1 MNILDKI
8 INNTREDLERKKSQ
22 QSLSEIRKLAE
33 LQTAKRLSFAKALQ
47 RQETN
52 IIAEVKKASPS
63 KGVICQ
69 SFEPVAIAREY
80 QQGGAAAISVLT
92 NERFFQGSIQF
103 LDDIAKAVSLPLLR
117 KDFIIDAYQIY
128 SAKAHSASA
137 ILLLVVALNYS
148 QLCDYLALAH
158 ELGMDAL
165 VEVHNQD
172 ELETAVV
179 SGANIIGVN
188 NRDLTTF
195 ETSLETSLQLAPN
208 MPAKCICVSES
219 GLRTREDIEQLEK
232 AGFDAF
238 LIGETLMRQKDRPGY
253 LKKLRG
259 V

>member
-1 MNILDKI
+1 MSILKEI
-8 INNTREDLERKKSQ
+8 IEHTREELERKKSQ
-22 QSLSEIRKLAE
+22 ESLHDLRKRAE
-33 LQTAKRLSFAKALQ
+33 FSSAKQPSFTKALQ
-47 RQETN
+47 QQQTS

-63 KGVICQ
+63 RGVICE
-69 SFEPVAIAREY
+69 SFDPVAIAGEY
-80 QQGGAAAISVLT
+80 QQGGAAAVSVLT
-92 NERFFQGSIQF
+92 NEPFFQGKVRF
-103 LDDIAKAVSLPLLR
+103 LDDIAETVSLPLLR
-117 KDFIIDAYQIY
+117 KDFIVDAYQIY
-128 SAKAHSASA
+128 NAKIHSASA

-165 VEVHNQD
+165 VEVHNPD

-195 ETSLETSLQLAPN
+195 ETSLDISLQLAAH
-208 MPAKCICVSES
+208 MPSNCTCVSES

-238 LIGETLMRQKDRPGY
+238 LIGETLMRQNDRPGY